1 MGGSHHFVGLSR
13 TRYDDSTIALK
24 RKIEKSEDSIQ
35 KLKAHTEKKT
45 CPKSL
50 RYNVRAN
57 IVPDEDFKR
66 DINHIRKDAEQK
78 LVGALTRFHYR
89 KIERTKNKLIKTEQK
104 MNQAK
109 ARKTDNQKLVKNRP
123 RPAKD
128 NKPKARSENVI
139 KLANTLMQRIEKF
152 DVMMKKI
159 EGNQN
164 KENESYPCL
173 VSDETAKGRET
184 HKRKDK
190 NKKHNDRRKIKKRD
204 KIKKSANNKRKYIKN
219 LSHYEMSTEQINL
232 LSKGLKFI
240 PTPTMGETRI
250 KRQLLQDFKEFERR
264 MRLKYIFHGQDKE
277 PHPFYVKSHWEPPVQ
292 PSVAL
297 ENYLEGVKTELAEI
311 KLSKPKQNLPQ
322 KERQAI
328 RELKTNSEINIKK
341 ADKGSTTV
349 LMNKKDKIEEARV
362 QLDDKNNYL
371 PLETSMVRE
380 TFNRVQELIN
390 ELRRH
395 NYIDDMTKKWLCQT
409 PDPPRIPV
417 FYTLTKIHKPTPV
430 GRPIISGCDGPT
442 ERISSF
448 VDYILQPIAK
458 SQKSYLKDTKD
469 FINFVEKTKVPQ
481 NAIMVSLDVTSL
493 YTNIPQ
499 EEGIET
505 VCKAYETFYQR
516 ETPIPT
522 NALRKMLRLILKEN
536 SFQFCGSDYLQTHG
550 TAMGTKMAVAFANIF
565 MSAVETEIINKSKT
579 KPLEWKRYIDDI
591 FSLWDSTKE
600 EIDLFISEANR
611 QHTTIKFTADISE
624 RDTNFLDTTVF
635 KGERFYEESIL
646 DIRTHFKP
654 TETFQYT
661 HFSSCHAPGVAKGFI
676 KGEALRPLGT
686 DSSKAL
692 FEENINNFKSRLSDR
707 GYPKNVV
714 EKTLIEV
721 KFEER
726 KYALQEKQKVRKN
739 ILPFVTQYNPSVPNL
754 KKVLMSKWHIIEK
767 QPLLRE
773 VFREPP
779 IISYKRGRSLKDIL
793 VRAKL

>member
-1 MGGSHHFVGLSR
+1 
-13 TRYDDSTIALK
+13 
-24 RKIEKSEDSIQ
+24 
-35 KLKAHTEKKT
+35 
-45 CPKSL
+45 
-50 RYNVRAN
+50 
-57 IVPDEDFKR
+57 
-66 DINHIRKDAEQK
+66 
-78 LVGALTRFHYR
+78 
-89 KIERTKNKLIKTEQK
+89 
-104 MNQAK
+104 
-109 ARKTDNQKLVKNRP
+109 
-123 RPAKD
+123 
-128 NKPKARSENVI
+128 
-139 KLANTLMQRIEKF
+139 
-152 DVMMKKI
+152 
-159 EGNQN
+159 
-164 KENESYPCL
+164 
-173 VSDETAKGRET
+173 
-184 HKRKDK
+184 
-190 NKKHNDRRKIKKRD
+190 
-204 KIKKSANNKRKYIKN
+204 
-219 LSHYEMSTEQINL
+219 
-232 LSKGLKFI
+232 
-240 PTPTMGETRI
+240 
-250 KRQLLQDFKEFERR
+250 
-264 MRLKYIFHGQDKE
+264 
-277 PHPFYVKSHWEPPVQ
+277 
-292 PSVAL
+292 
-297 ENYLEGVKTELAEI
+297 
-311 KLSKPKQNLPQ
+311 
-322 KERQAI
+322 
-328 RELKTNSEINIKK
+328 
-341 ADKGSTTV
+341 
-349 LMNKKDKIEEARV
+349 
-362 QLDDKNNYL
+362 
-371 PLETSMVRE
+371 MVRE
-380 TFNRVQELIN
+380 TFNRVQELIS
-390 ELRRH
+390 ELHRH

-565 MSAVETEIINKSKT
+565 MSAVETEIMNKSKT

-600 EIDLFISEANR
+600 EIDLFISETNR

-676 KGEALRPLGT
+676 KGEALRLLRT
-686 DSSKAL
+686 NSSKAL

-767 QPLLRE
+767 QPLL
-773 VFREPP
+773 
-779 IISYKRGRSLKDIL
+779 
-793 VRAKL
+793 